1 MRPMGPISRSALACP
16 LVSPAATRVGSG
28 HLPCPPWKTPP
39 HRSRRRAAGRWWRA
53 SAPRASRSAPSA
65 SGQASPASTFADR
78 VVMLGETAR
87 PEHVVGRD
95 GRRYRPVRG
104 PRDPVAES
112 LRQELLDTI
121 ATGRPACPR
130 DPGDRTLQ
138 RLLVVD
144 QLRMV
149 ARSVVDAAP
158 FSDTERDVIGRYLLR
173 IGRGAGLPATAG
185 AESGEPSDARRARRA
200 RPARARR

>member
-1 MRPMGPISRSALACP
+1 MVDTTASVPAEGGRALVARLRAQGLSIRGISERTGISRST
-16 LVSPAATRVGSG
+16 V
-28 HLPCPPWKTPP
+28 
-39 HRSRRRAAGRWWRA
+39 
-53 SAPRASRSAPSA
+53 
-65 SGQASPASTFADR
+65 ADR

-95 GRRYRPVRG
+95 GRRYRLVRE
-104 PRDPVAES
+104 PRDHVAEV

-121 ATGRPACPR
+121 ATGRAACQR
-130 DPGDRTLQ
+130 ERGDRTLQ

-149 ARSVVDAAP
+149 ALSVVDAAP
-158 FSDTERDVIGRYLLR
+158 FSDTERDVLGRYLLR

-185 AESGEPSDARRARRA
+185 AERGEPSDARRART
-200 RPARARR
+200 ARARR